1 MNNSK
6 FTTAEVR
13 EILPKLLSEEKGVT
27 INTCGYDSFLCE
39 LTLLDP
45 ITIDS
50 VDEYD
55 GILDI
60 HFSQRFDGDPGFDN
74 LDAAIRLAAPL
85 SSDFKIPMFKKP
97 WKLRWIFRKR
107 NIFKTINKK
116 VWKRKF

>member
-39 LTLLDP
+39 LILMDP

-74 LDAAIRLAAPL
+74 LDAWE
-85 SSDFKIPMFKKP
+85 
-97 WKLRWIFRKR
+97 WKYQTIQEVE
-107 NIFKTINKK
+107 IFKSYRGGRIG
-116 VWKRKF
+116 